1 MEPTTS
7 VNVGSC
13 RCAGEPHPD
22 GDTVELRPK
31 LGLAEGVRLQAA
43 VVDAKQR
50 GLDAPAVTGLLAES
64 YLLVGVTGWNLVDEQ
79 GKALPVTPETIQSEL
94 LSDFTRAAPVSGGRH
109 RFFSEA
115 GCQLIAL
122 HHDKRVDISD
132 GWWIAQSPEALEAIL
147 DYHYPDGRHRSDYGV
162 ARWRLQVLADKQV
175 GVRWRQELAKQDDAV
190 GRLKRSVLS
199 GNR

>member
-94 LSDFTRAAPVSGGRH
+94 LSDFTRAAPVSDAADALYREVAIGFLVKQAASLSRSTTTNGSTSPTGGGLPR
-109 RFFSEA
+109 
-115 GCQLIAL
+115 
-122 HHDKRVDISD
+122 
-132 GWWIAQSPEALEAIL
+132 AQ
-147 DYHYPDGRHRSDYGV
+147 
-162 ARWRLQVLADKQV
+162 
-175 GVRWRQELAKQDDAV
+175 
-190 GRLKRSVLS
+190 KRSKRS
-199 GNR
+199 STTTTPTADTAPTTA